1 MYFTLI
7 LLDEPAEETGDWT
20 ARSSSSAISNSSSKP
35 TASASISSD
44 AAASSSALC
53 HGLAGRGLAP
63 GAGKVA
69 GRDAGLRGFIS
80 AVG

>member
-53 HGLAGRGLAP
+53 QGVAEP
-63 GAGKVA
+63 GISTVAGKVD
-69 GRDAGLRGFIS
+69 GREAGLLGFIS
-80 AVG
+80 AVV

>member
-7 LLDEPAEETGDWT
+7 SLDEPAEETGDWT

-44 AAASSSALC
+44 AATSSSALC
-53 HGLAGRGLAP
+53 QGIAEP
-63 GAGKVA
+63 GISMVAGKVD
-69 GRDAGLRGFIS
+69 GLEAGLLGFIS
-80 AVG
+80 AVV